1 MTMSNHRASVR
12 TLTAATLGVL
22 AGMLSVTPALA
33 QGRVLSLEEA
43 LQSARVDQ
51 PQLRAAQAQAR
62 QVAARVGEARAVYL
76 PRVDAQAQY
85 QRATPNFLLSPMM
98 VHTPLTKGYQA
109 QNELGLGDTVD
120 YYTFGLMASQLIYD
134 FGKASGGIAQVE
146 ASEQASQADERAIA
160 QTTATNVRVA
170 YYGVLAAQQLV
181 AVGEETVRN
190 QQKHAEQVRRFVD
203 AGQRTRFDL
212 SSVELNS
219 ANAQIGLVRA
229 RNVLG
234 LAKIRLK
241 TAIGLDSAA
250 DFTVVEPN
258 PAESTVEHRPAGE
271 LLAEAEQ
278 HRPELVRAKAQ
289 LRTQQAGGKAARAGY
304 LPSISALGGVSAA
317 KVEGFGAGYN
327 WFVGIGLNWNL
338 FNGMYTTKQIAEARA
353 GEDLAAAQR
362 ENVRQAVV
370 ADVEEQRL
378 AIDDAQA
385 RGELAER
392 TVATATD
399 RLAQAEHR
407 YETGAGAV
415 LELDDAQIMLTN
427 AKAQSVQARYDLA
440 IARARLARAMG
451 QD

>member
-1 MTMSNHRASVR
+1 MSNHRAFVR
-12 TLTAATLGVL
+12 TWTPATLGVL
-22 AGMLSVTPALA
+22 AGILSVTPAFA
-33 QGRVLSLEEA
+33 QGGVLSLDEA
-43 LQSARVDQ
+43 LQSARTNQ
-51 PQLRAAQAQAR
+51 PQLRAAGAQTR
-62 QVAARVGEARAVYL
+62 QVTARVGEARSVYL

-85 QRATPNFLLSPMM
+85 QRSTPNFLLSPMM
-98 VHTPLTKGYQA
+98 LHTPLTKGYQA
-109 QNELGLGDTVD
+109 QNELALGDSVD
-120 YYTFGLMASQLIYD
+120 YYTFGIMASQLIYD

-146 ASEQASQADERAIA
+146 ATEQASQADERATA

-190 QQKHAEQVRRFVD
+190 QQKHAEQVRRFVN

-212 SSVELNS
+212 SSVELNYS
-219 ANAQIGLVRA
+219 NAQIGLVRA

-241 TAIGLDSAA
+241 TAIGIDGAA
-250 DFTVVEPN
+250 DFSVVEPN
-258 PAESTVEHRPAGE
+258 PAASVFERRPAGE
-271 LLAEAEQ
+271 LIAEAEQ
-278 HRPELVRAKAQ
+278 HRPELRRADAQ
-289 LRTQQAGGKAARAGY
+289 LRAQRAGGKAARAGY
-304 LPSISALGGVSAA
+304 LPSISALGGVAAA
-317 KVEGFGAGYN
+317 KGEGFGAGYD

-338 FNGMYTTKQIAEARA
+338 FNGMYTTNQTAEARA

-362 ENVRQAVV
+362 ENARQAIV

-392 TVATATD
+392 TVATASE

-407 YETGAGAV
+407 YETGAGDV

-440 IARARLARAMG
+440 IARARLARALG
-451 QD
+451 QAEE

>member
-1 MTMSNHRASVR
+1 MSNYRAFVR
-12 TLTAATLGVL
+12 PWTTATMGLL
-22 AGMLSVTPALA
+22 ALSLSATPALA
-33 QGRVLSLEEA
+33 QGRVLSLDEA
-43 LQSARVDQ
+43 LQLARENQ
-51 PQLRAAQAQAR
+51 PQLRAAGAQTR
-62 QVAARVGEARAVYL
+62 QVTARVGEARSVYL

-85 QRATPNFLLSPMM
+85 QRSTPNFLLSPMM
-98 VHTPLTKGYQA
+98 LHTPLTKGYQA
-109 QNELGLGDTVD
+109 QNELGLGDSVD
-120 YYTFGLMASQLIYD
+120 YYTFGIMASQLIYD

-146 ASEQASQADERAIA
+146 ATEQASRADERAAA

-190 QQKHAEQVRRFVD
+190 QQKHAEQVRRFVN

-212 SSVELNS
+212 SSVELNHS
-219 ANAQIGLVRA
+219 NAQISLVRA

-241 TAIGLDSAA
+241 TAIGVDSEAG
-250 DFTVVEPN
+250 FSVVEPN
-258 PAESTVEHRPAGE
+258 PAEWVFERRPARE
-271 LLAEAEQ
+271 LIAEAEQ
-278 HRPELVRAKAQ
+278 HRPELRRADAQ
-289 LRTQQAGGKAARAGY
+289 LRAQQAGRKAARAGY
-304 LPSISALGGVSAA
+304 LPSLSALGGVAAA

-338 FNGMYTTKQIAEARA
+338 FNGLYTTKQNAEARA
-353 GEDLAAAQR
+353 GEELAAAQR
-362 ENVRQAVV
+362 ENTRQAIV

-392 TVATATD
+392 TVATGTE

-407 YETGAGAV
+407 YETGAGDV

-451 QD
+451 QE

>member
-1 MTMSNHRASVR
+1 MSNYRAFVR
-12 TLTAATLGVL
+12 PWTTTTLGVL
-22 AGMLSVTPALA
+22 AGILAATPALA

-43 LQSARVDQ
+43 LQSARVNQ
-51 PQLRAAQAQAR
+51 PQLRAASAQTR
-62 QVAARVGEARAVYL
+62 QVAARVGEARAMYL

-85 QRATPNFLLSPMM
+85 QRSTPNFLLSPMM
-98 VHTPLTKGYQA
+98 VHTPLTKSYQA
-109 QNELGLGDTVD
+109 QNELGLGDSVD
-120 YYTFGLMASQLIYD
+120 YYTFGMTATQLIYD

-146 ASEQASQADERAIA
+146 ATEQASQADERVAA

-181 AVGEETVRN
+181 EVGEDTVRN
-190 QQKHAEQVRRFVD
+190 QQKHAEQVRRFVN

-212 SSVELNS
+212 SSVELNHS
-219 ANAQIGLVRA
+219 NAQIGLVRA

-241 TAIGLDSAA
+241 TAIGLDGAA

-258 PAESTVEHRPAGE
+258 PAESAFERRPAGE
-271 LLAEAEQ
+271 LIHEAEQ
-278 HRPELVRAKAQ
+278 HRPELMRADAQ
-289 LRTQQAGGKAARAGY
+289 LRAQHAGGQAARAGY
-304 LPSISALGGVSAA
+304 LPSISALGGVAAA

-327 WFVGIGLNWNL
+327 WFVGVGLNWNL

-362 ENVRQAVV
+362 ENARQAIV
-370 ADVEEQRL
+370 ADVAEQRL

-407 YETGAGAV
+407 YETGAGDV
-415 LELDDAQIMLTN
+415 LDLDDAQIMLTN

-440 IARARLARAMG
+440 IARARLARALG